1 MEHQCKVDSDYYTM
15 ESSKS
20 RSSRFFS
27 PSTTRKH
34 NRKSRKENEISV
46 ISPKRGLKVNSG
58 YQKQQQQQQQRQDCY
73 CVHGQSC
80 HTCSTRG
87 EGVIIEESAAKTHNV
102 LGESCDTSHN
112 AGQWSKV
119 YTYNRIDWGC
129 THIFEILEI
138 WPINHINVLIIT
150 RGSEL

>member
-58 YQKQQQQQQQRQDCY
+58 YQKQQQQQQQHDFY
-73 CVHGQSC
+73 CVHRQSC

-87 EGVIIEESAAKTHNV
+87 GGVTIEESAAKTHNV
-102 LGESCDTSHN
+102 LGESCDTSHD

-119 YTYNRIDWGC
+119 WIDWGC
-129 THIFEILEI
+129 THIFGILEI